1 MSQSH
6 IIELAKRGEVL
17 GKKTENPRENI
28 NYAYLNNYILI
39 Y

>member
-17 GKKTENPRENI
+17 GKKNRKAEKQK
-28 NYAYLNNYILI
+28 ILI
-39 Y
+39 MPI